1 VLYLGLIMTAVGYG
15 IWYTLVRRN
24 PVSLV
29 APFLLLLPVF
39 AVLGGFLFLGE
50 RLSPQVMIGGAIVIA
65 GVAFI
70 LFDRG

>member
-1 VLYLGLIMTAVGYG
+1 M
-15 IWYTLVRRN
+15 
-24 PVSLV
+24 SQV

-50 RLSPQVMIGGAIVIA
+50 RLSVQVMIGGAIVIG

-70 LFDRG
+70 LFDRS